1 MDLSAL
7 RIGITCYPTVGGSG
21 IIATE
26 VGLALAARGHQV
38 HFIASAM
45 PMRLGPAPNVW
56 FHEVGALDYPLY
68 DRSPY
73 TLALTSKMVEV
84 CRAESLD
91 LLHVHY
97 AIPHATSAY
106 LARQILGARAPRVVT
121 TLHGT
126 DSTLVGRDPSF
137 LPITR
142 FSILQSDGITVPSSY
157 LQRATHENLDIPA
170 EVPIEVIPNFVDA
183 EHFVPAR
190 PRPDVAHLFAGRAGR
205 PHVIAHGSNFR
216 PLKRVGDVVR
226 VFAEVRRV
234 VDAVL
239 VLVGDG
245 PDRPRVEALARELG
259 VAVDVAF
266 LGEQRDF
273 VEVLQAADVFL
284 LPSEVE
290 SFGLAALEALACGV
304 PVVATSAGGVP
315 EVVSDGEWGFL
326 HAVGDLGAMA
336 ASVRRLCE
344 DPLLWERMSRA
355 ARARVEAV
363 WRPGPMV
370 DRYEAFYRRIISPS
384 TR

>member
-1 MDLSAL
+1 MDLTAL
-7 RIGITCYPTVGGSG
+7 GIGITCYPTVGGSG

-26 VGLALAARGHQV
+26 IGLALAARGHRV

-45 PMRLGPAPNVW
+45 PMRLGRAHNVW
-56 FHEVGALDYPLY
+56 FHEVGALHYPLF

-73 TLALTSKMVEV
+73 TLTLTSKMVEV

-91 LLHVHY
+91 VLHVHY

-106 LARQILGARAPRVVT
+106 LARQILGARAPRVIT

-126 DSTLVGRDPSF
+126 DSTLVGRDPLF

-142 FSILQSDGITVPSSY
+142 FSILQSDGITVPSAY
-157 LQRATHENLDIPA
+157 LRRATRENLDIPD

-183 EHFVPAR
+183 ERFAPAR
-190 PRPDVAHLFAGRAGR
+190 PRPELAHLFPGRGR
-205 PHVIAHGSNFR
+205 PHVIVHGSNFR
-216 PLKRVGDVVR
+216 PLKRVDDVVR
-226 VFAEVRRV
+226 VFAEARRA

-245 PDRPRVEALARELG
+245 PERPRVEALVRELNLG
-259 VAVDVAF
+259 GDVAF
-266 LGEQRDF
+266 LGEQLDF
-273 VEVLQAADVFL
+273 VRVLQAADVFV

-304 PVVATSAGGVP
+304 PVVATNGGGVP
-315 EVVSDGEWGFL
+315 EVVSDGEFGFL
-326 HAVGDLGAMA
+326 HPMGDVAAMA
-336 ASVRRLCE
+336 ASVVRLCE
-344 DPLLWERMSRA
+344 DPVLWERMSRA
-355 ARARVEAV
+355 ARARVEAA
-363 WRPGPMV
+363 WQPGPMV